1 MEHELKIAQNLDLN
15 EEILTDKMMNIKTV
29 EQDIGI
35 LIYAAD

>member
-1 MEHELKIAQNLDLN
+1 MEHELKIAQNLDLK
-15 EEILTDKMMNIKTV
+15 EETLTDKMMNIKTV